1 MEIIPLNGNVIKPN
15 TVAAIGFFDGVHL
28 AHETLIKTMK
38 AYAETH
44 SMSTAVI
51 TFDVHPKAVLF
62 DLPYR
67 YITPLKK
74 KLELIETHGIDT
86 LYLIE
91 FDEAKAS
98 MKPDAF
104 IEQYLNRLDVI
115 VCGFDFRFG
124 HRGSGSVS
132 TLKNH
137 PEIKTIVVDELTH
150 DGYKIGSTHIRDLIM
165 AGRVGEVKETLGRYH
180 TVAGTVIEGAK
191 KGREIGYPTANIDT
205 GDYLIP
211 KQGVYASFTR
221 RSKRWYPSMSTVG
234 HNPTLNK
241 RHDLSVESHLFDFDE
256 IIYGETIEIAFVER
270 LRSEIAFDSAAALI
284 EQIKEDERQTHGI
297 LKSKDF
303 PLH

>member
-1 MEIIPLNGNVIKPN
+1 MNIIPLNGNIIEPN

-38 AYAETH
+38 AYAKTH
-44 SMSTAVI
+44 DMKTALI

-62 DLPYR
+62 DLTYH
-67 YITPLKK
+67 YITPLEK
-74 KLELIETHGIDT
+74 KLSLIGTHDIDT

-91 FDEAKAS
+91 FDKAIAS

-104 IEQYLNRLDVI
+104 INRYLANLAVI

-124 HRGSGSVS
+124 HRGQGTVG

-137 PEIKTIVVDELTH
+137 PEIKTIIVDELTH

-165 AGRVGEVKETLGRYH
+165 AGRVDEVKETLGRHH
-180 TVAGTVIEGAK
+180 TVAGRVVEGAK
-191 KGREIGYPTANIDT
+191 KGREIGYPTANIVT

-221 RSKRWYPSMSTVG
+221 YHDSWYPSMSTVG

-241 RHDLSVESHLFDFDE
+241 RADLSVESYLFDFDKT
-256 IIYGETIEIAFVER
+256 IYGETIEIAFVER
-270 LRSEIAFDSAAALI
+270 LRNEIAFDSPQALI
-284 EQIKEDERQTHGI
+284 DQIKRDERQTATL
-297 LKSKDF
+297 LKNKDF